1 MVSTG
6 YKCLIV
12 EDDPLICDLLSHF
25 CEKSGSVRYSIAVS
39 ECREGLQLLSTE
51 DFDLIFLDFNLP
63 DMTGREFL
71 QLKPESIPVIMVTSN
86 ASFAVDSYNYP
97 TVIDFLLKPLDY
109 QRFLSSLD
117 KVGKQ
122 SRPAEKEASEDIFVK
137 EGHSLVRI
145 HIPDVSHIKSE
156 GNYIRIFHS
165 KGSVL
170 TLGSLSKFIEELPDY
185 FVRCHRSYLV
195 NVKKVNSI
203 HSESIEVVDGHEIPL
218 TSAHKE
224 EVLGMIK
231 AL

>member
-1 MVSTG
+1 MAPHG
-6 YKCLIV
+6 LKCLIV

-25 CEKSGSVRYSIAVS
+25 CEKSGSIKYSIAVS

-51 DFDLIFLDFNLP
+51 EFDLIFLDFNLP

-71 QLKPESIPVIMVTSN
+71 QLKPEGIPVIMVTSN
-86 ASFAVDSYNYP
+86 AGFAVDSYNYP
-97 TVIDFLLKPLDY
+97 SVVDFLLKPLDY
-109 QRFLSSLD
+109 PRFLKGLN
-117 KVGKQ
+117 KVGRGRKPVAQ
-122 SRPAEKEASEDIFVK
+122 EASEDLFVK

-145 HIPDVSHIKSE
+145 HVPDVTHIKSE

-165 KGSVL
+165 GGSVL
-170 TLGSLSKFIEELPDY
+170 TLGSLSKFIEELPAY

-195 NVKKVNSI
+195 NVKRVRSI
-203 HSESIEVVDGHEIPL
+203 HSETIEVKGYEIPL
-218 TSAHKE
+218 STAHKE